1 MEKSGTAIILAGGKS
16 SRMGEDKGLMLFKGK
31 PMIQLILD
39 EVNQIADQ
47 ILIVTSN
54 PDYLS
59 FGYPLIPDLV
69 ENKGPL
75 AGIVSGLSH
84 STSTYNWVLSCD
96 IPYITTE
103 LLLMLRNEIDDFDV
117 ILAKKNQ
124 QVHPLIGCYKKD
136 CLGSLNEQLNLG
148 QLKLMH
154 ALSSLKVK
162 EFDAV
167 DFEEKCFQNLNSK
180 ADL

>member
-16 SRMGEDKGLMLFKGK
+16 SRMGEDKGLMLFNGK
-31 PMIQLILD
+31 PMIQFILD
-39 EVNQIADQ
+39 EVNQIAAQ

-59 FGYPLIPDLV
+59 FGYPLIPDMV

-84 STSTYNWVLSCD
+84 STSIYNWVLSCD

-103 LLLMLRNEIDDFDV
+103 LLLKLRNEIGDFDA
-117 ILAKKNQ
+117 ILAKKNG

-136 CLGSLNEQLNLG
+136 CLGSLNEQLNLD
-148 QLKLMH
+148 QLKLMN
-154 ALSSLKVK
+154 ALSHLNVK

-167 DFEEKCFQNLNSK
+167 DFDEKCFQNLNSK

>member
-16 SRMGEDKGLMLFKGK
+16 SRMGEDKGLMLFNGK
-31 PMIQLILD
+31 PMIQFILD
-39 EVNQIADQ
+39 EVNQIAAQ
-47 ILIVTSN
+47 IFIVTSN
-54 PDYLS
+54 PNYLS
-59 FGYPLIPDLV
+59 FGYPLIPDLI

-84 STSTYNWVLSCD
+84 STSTFNWVLSCD
-96 IPYITTE
+96 IPHITTE
-103 LLLMLRNEIDDFDV
+103 LLLMLRNEIGDDDV
-117 ILAKKNQ
+117 ILAKKNG

-136 CLGSLNEQLNLG
+136 CLGSINEQLNLG
-148 QLKLMH
+148 QLKLMN

-167 DFEEKCFQNLNSK
+167 DFDEKCFHNLNSK

>member
-16 SRMGEDKGLMLFKGK
+16 SRMGEDKGLMLFNGK
-31 PMIQLILD
+31 PMIQFILD
-39 EVNQIADQ
+39 EVNQIATQ
-47 ILIVTSN
+47 IFIVTSN

-59 FGYPLIPDLV
+59 FGYPTIPDLI

-103 LLLMLRNEIDDFDV
+103 LLLKLKIEIGDFDV
-117 ILAKKNQ
+117 ILAKKNG

-136 CLGSLNEQLNLG
+136 CLVSLNEQLNLD
-148 QLKLMH
+148 QLKLMN
-154 ALSSLKVK
+154 ALSHLNVK

-167 DFEEKCFQNLNSK
+167 DFDEKCFQNLNSK